1 MEAAT
6 VGKSWLSYR
15 EPMEDTGLGRTLLTK
30 LVTTGEIPAARV
42 GRRVLISREGLDSY
56 LESQSYADTE
66 EVDYVER

>member
-15 EPMEDTGLGRTLLTK
+15 EAMEDTGLGRTLLTK